1 MSRTA
6 PPTEQADF
14 VTFAGQLIQK
24 ESKVYL
30 NVGQEFIVTT
40 DDKIRLCLSDHLSRM
55 EKRRAWI
62 TPLGILLTILIV
74 FPTTTFRAFI
84 FSAETWQAIFIICA
98 VVLFGWLLHSV
109 LQARV
114 STSIDD
120 VMADIKRTAVVHEAE
135 DAIPSTPFKPTDG
148 PTPSTTQEDLIIHSA
163 KYGAKDKWNDVTQL
177 LRSKISAGRVELRV
191 SNENLGGDPVPGVV
205 KELVLDYSYG
215 GKRST
220 KKILEN
226 ETLSLP

>member
-1 MSRTA
+1 
-6 PPTEQADF
+6 
-14 VTFAGQLIQK
+14 
-24 ESKVYL
+24 
-30 NVGQEFIVTT
+30 
-40 DDKIRLCLSDHLSRM
+40 
-55 EKRRAWI
+55 
-62 TPLGILLTILIV
+62 
-74 FPTTTFRAFI
+74 
-84 FSAETWQAIFIICA
+84 
-98 VVLFGWLLHSV
+98 
-109 LQARV
+109 
-114 STSIDD
+114 
-120 VMADIKRTAVVHEAE
+120 
-135 DAIPSTPFKPTDG
+135 
-148 PTPSTTQEDLIIHSA
+148 LIIHSA